1 MVDEYDLLSILS
13 RRGGASLD
21 TILQSSEIEDKRGV
35 KEVLS
40 YLVQN
45 KCVAEIAATPTMY
58 SITSLGRYV
67 LLRHSRDEEAK
78 RKGVSMEKNR
88 FIITTII
95 AVLSLVASVVA
106 AVFGVITYF
115 S

>member
-21 TILQSSEIEDKRGV
+21 KILQSSEIEDKRGV

-58 SITSLGRYV
+58 SITPLGRYV
-67 LLRHSRDEEAK
+67 LLRHSREEETQ
-78 RKGVSMEKNR
+78 RKKVSRERNR

-106 AVFGVITYF
+106 AVFGVIAYF